1 MDEIGRESGPEA
13 EARERRETYR
23 RRDSDSLFVMGIFF
37 TVLSLA
43 VLVGSLWADGTK
55 ALVVNLFSGGI
66 LLAIGVGSVLY
77 GVSAKWGKG
86 RATEV
91 KENSFQG
98 GKEE

>member
-1 MDEIGRESGPEA
+1 MDEIRNESGPEA

-37 TVLSLA
+37 TVLSVA
-43 VLVGSLWADGTK
+43 VLVGSFWADGTK

-66 LLAIGVGSVLY
+66 LLAIGAGSVAY
-77 GVSAKWGKG
+77 GASGKWRKGKP
-86 RATEV
+86 TEAR
-91 KENSFQG
+91 ENSFQG